1 MNIEKLRF
9 PIGPFHFNPDVTTTE
24 FENWKM
30 TIKNFPQKIKEVV
43 ATLSTEEL
51 QWRYRPEG
59 WKIKQ
64 VVHHCA
70 DSHMNALIRVKLT
83 LTEESPTIRPYEEQL
98 WAELEDG
105 LSDDLGAS
113 IQILEGVHHRWST
126 VIDSLQPKDWEKMYF
141 HPASQK
147 LFTLKEM
154 LGLYA
159 WHCEHHLAHI
169 YQALHY
175 KGEF

>member
-1 MNIEKLRF
+1 MNIENLRF
-9 PIGPFHFNPDVTTTE
+9 PIGQFHFNPDITIEE
-24 FENWKM
+24 FENWKGA
-30 TIKNFPQKIKEVV
+30 IKNFPQKINKVV
-43 ATLSTEEL
+43 ATLSAEEL

-83 LTEESPTIRPYEEQL
+83 LTEETPTIRSYEEQL

-105 LSDDLGAS
+105 LLDDLGAS

-126 VIDSLQPKDWEKMYF
+126 VIDTLQPNDWERMYF

-147 LFTLKEM
+147 LFSLKEA

-169 YQALHY
+169 HQALQY
-175 KGEF
+175 KGTF

>member
-1 MNIEKLRF
+1 MNIDNLRF
-9 PIGPFHFNPDVTTTE
+9 PIGTFHFNPDHTSEE
-24 FENWKM
+24 FDHWKG
-30 TIKNFPQKIKEVV
+30 IIRGFPQKIKHAV

-51 QWRYRPEG
+51 QWKYRPEG

-70 DSHMNALIRVKLT
+70 DSHMNALIRVKLA
-83 LTEESPTIRPYEEQL
+83 LTEETPTIRPYEEQL

-105 LSDDLGAS
+105 FSDDLGAS
-113 IQILEGVHHRWST
+113 IQILEGVHHRWSL
-126 VIDSLQPKDWEKMYF
+126 IIQSMEASDWEKMYF

-147 LFTLKEM
+147 LFSLREV

-169 YQALHY
+169 YQALQY